1 VVKIESGMLAA
12 SHVWHWLKCGGR
24 PAPARLSR
32 WRSLARKIVD
42 RSERLAAVSDA
53 ELTRRAQELRWQ
65 ARSGTPLA
73 RLLPQAYA
81 LVREAARRTLGKQ
94 HYIVQLMGGIALFEG
109 GLAEMQTGEGKTLTA
124 TLPVFL
130 RALVGR
136 GCHVITVN
144 DYLAQRD
151 ARELRPLYALL
162 GMTVACILSDD
173 PPEQRRAAYRADI
186 TYTTGREVGFDFLRD
201 RLQQTVGSAETDGPA
216 VFDDDT
222 PAADSGVQR
231 GLYFALIDEADSVLI
246 DDAGTPMII
255 ALEDSQTKSAQDLY
269 AWSRQSALRLT
280 PREDYFFDWTHRT
293 AELTNGG
300 CRKVLLWPKP
310 PTLNAV
316 DAEKFYHHV
325 EQALRAE
332 LGFLRGRD
340 YVVQDGEISIVDES
354 TGRVLEGRKWQDGLH
369 QAVETKEGVTLSA
382 ETGDA
387 ARITVQ
393 TFFRRYEHLAGMSGT
408 AVAAS
413 REFRRTYR
421 LHVTAIP
428 THRRARRIQR
438 PPKIFPTLDA
448 KNAALGQE
456 IQRLQTAGHAVLVG
470 TPSVEASERL
480 GQVLS
485 ELQVS
490 HRILNALQHAVEAEI
505 VAEAGQ
511 PHRVT
516 IATNMAGR
524 GTDIVLH
531 DDVRQRGGLYV
542 LATEIHSSRRI
553 DRQLIGRCARQGDP
567 GVYQFWLSLEDE
579 LFRDVPAALHR
590 EWKQAAVPNRRGELP
605 RRWFR
610 VFRRV
615 QRQIESRQRRLRR
628 QLLRQDQEREKTWRA
643 MGLDPYLELTE

>member
-1 VVKIESGMLAA
+1 M
-12 SHVWHWLKCGGR
+12 
-24 PAPARLSR
+24 
-32 WRSLARKIVD
+32 
-42 RSERLAAVSDA
+42 SDA
-53 ELTRRAQELRWQ
+53 ELTRRAQELRWR
-65 ARSGTPLA
+65 ARSGIPLA
-73 RLLPQAYA
+73 RLLPEAYA
-81 LVREAARRTLGKQ
+81 LVREAARRTLRKQ
-94 HYIVQLMGGIALFEG
+94 HYVVQIMGGIALFEG

-151 ARELRPLYALL
+151 AHELRPLYGLL
-162 GMTVACILSDD
+162 GLTVGCIQSDD
-173 PPEQRRAAYRADI
+173 TPEQRRAAYRADI

-201 RLQQTVGSAETDGPA
+201 RLKQTIGVDESESATVFDSELQPAET
-216 VFDDDT
+216 
-222 PAADSGVQR
+222 GVQR

-255 ALEDSQTKSAQDLY
+255 AMEDSMTKSARDLY
-269 AWSRQSALRLT
+269 AWSRQTALRLA

-300 CRKVLLWPKP
+300 CRKLLIRPKP
-310 PTLNAV
+310 TTLNAV
-316 DAEKFYHHV
+316 DAEKLYHHV

-340 YVVQDGEISIVDES
+340 YVVKEGEVSIVDES

-369 QAVETKEGVTLSA
+369 QAVEMKEEVTLSA

-408 AVAAS
+408 AIAAAQ
-413 REFRRTYR
+413 EFRRTYR

-438 PPKIFPTLDA
+438 SPRIFPTLEA
-448 KNAALGQE
+448 KYAALGQE

-470 TPSVEASERL
+470 TPSVQASERL
-480 GQVLS
+480 GQMLT

-505 VAEAGQ
+505 VADAGQ

-524 GTDIVLH
+524 GTDILLH
-531 DDVRQRGGLYV
+531 DEVRRQGGLHV

-579 LFRDVPAALHR
+579 LFHDVPAALHH
-590 EWKQAAVPNRRGELP
+590 EWRLAAVPNARGELP
-605 RRWFR
+605 RRWFH

-615 QRQIESRQRRLRR
+615 QRQIESRQRRQRR